1 MRSKRWYQMTT
12 AIMTV
17 LAVIMLI
24 PFTGQATSTEYIV
37 TVYKT
42 PT

>member
-1 MRSKRWYQMTT
+1 MQSKQWRQGMT

-17 LAVIMLI
+17 LALLMPILL
-24 PFTGQATSTEYIV
+24 TGQTAATEPIV